1 MVGVGNPAVVK
12 VAPVQRRC
20 DDYREVEMKRF
31 RVLGIFLVFMLGIA
45 CSLGQSGQTDSK
57 KRLLAVGMSAGWQH
71 DSVSDA
77 LVTMYNL
84 GKETGL
90 WETYVRTDTELITK
104 KKTEMNAKNLDFFDE
119 DVYSEDIERLEPDE
133 EEDIDPSKFEKK
145 KDILSFYE
153 DEYIQGNDGEELPEV
168 IEEFQ
173 GIEED
178 WEEFNKREFGG
189 N

>member
-1 MVGVGNPAVVK
+1 MLEGIIY
-12 VAPVQRRC
+12 PVC
-20 DDYREVEMKRF
+20 ESTLKEEDLKENLICVECKTDLKDRQFLDFLEYLMTN
-31 RVLGIFLVFMLGIA
+31 GIV
-45 CSLGQSGQTDSK
+45 
-57 KRLLAVGMSAGWQH
+57 
-71 DSVSDA
+71 
-77 LVTMYNL
+77 
-84 GKETGL
+84 E
-90 WETYVRTDTELITK
+90 
-104 KKTEMNAKNLDFFDE
+104 NLDFFDE

-153 DEYIQGNDGEELPEV
+153 DEYIQSDDGEDLPEV